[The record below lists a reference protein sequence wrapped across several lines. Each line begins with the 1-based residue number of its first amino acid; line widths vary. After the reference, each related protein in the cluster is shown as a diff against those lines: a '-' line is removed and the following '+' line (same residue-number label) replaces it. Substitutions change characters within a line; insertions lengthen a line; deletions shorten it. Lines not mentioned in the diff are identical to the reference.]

1 MFIDTSGWAN
11 LYIPSETY
19 HPLSASLFQ
28 ETRRQKQI
36 LFTSNYIIAELIAL
50 LDSPF
55 RTPRN
60 QIFTILDS
68 IKSAPFVHLIH
79 ITSEIDAAAWHLC
92 KSRPD
97 KRWSL
102 VDCTSFVIMQQ
113 LEITTALTTDRHFE
127 QAGFTR
133 LLK

>member
-19 HPLSASLFQ
+19 HPLTATLFQ
-28 ETRRQKQI
+28 ESRRQKQI
-36 LFTSNYIIAELIAL
+36 LFTSNYIISELVAL

-55 RTPRN
+55 RTPRTRL
-60 QIFTILDS
+60 FSILDS

-79 ITSEIDAAAWHLC
+79 ITPEIDAAAWHLC

-102 VDCTSFVIMQQ
+102 VDCTSFVVMQQ
-113 LEITTALTTDRHFE
+113 LNIQLALTTDHHFE
-127 QAGFTR
+127 QAGFMR